1 MWFTLRNTHTHTH
14 INMLMYIFIYFILI
28 RRIILVPG
36 NATKMPELQL
46 LRAIIYI
53 VIMELDIFYKG

>member
-46 LRAIIYI
+46 LRVQFII
-53 VIMELDIFYKG
+53 IMELDIFY